1 MWKKAM
7 WIGVPREEI
16 EEKKIYQ
23 GDMNG
28 RFAYYR
34 LEIELEE
41 AGEAIVDLSAN
52 SRYRLWI
59 NEKPVLS
66 GPCRSNQFRHYYE
79 TVDLKPYLKKGKNIL
94 AAQVLLYDS
103 MYTAGWQ
110 DQRAPLVSVASLPA
124 GHRFALEGAVKDA
137 QGVDAAELT
146 TGKADWRVWL
156 DNTFYLYK
164 EGAVDTNLGALAEKI
179 DFSRTPGNWKS
190 ESFDASGWKKAVEL
204 ETAAEGHEK
213 FLGILK
219 TFRLEERPIPLCV
232 EEEATLDKE
241 LGEPVLGEK
250 EALTVEPGEKKV
262 LLFDGKTL
270 FNAYFRYHIQGGKGA
285 EISFTYFE
293 KFTKGRDE
301 VKRDD
306 YRNGEIG
313 NNGRTDR
320 IFPAGGDLL
329 YEPFWYHT
337 MRFLK
342 IEIQAGE
349 EAVKFYR
356 PQLLKTGYPLRPE
369 SEISST
375 AEWVQPIYEM
385 CVRTLQDCMM
395 ETYMDCPFWEQMQY
409 PMDTRLQALFTY
421 VCSTDTKLARKA
433 LQDFHDSILPMGLVQ
448 GRAPSNPLQV
458 ISTFSLYYIFML
470 LEYYQRTGD
479 LKVLKLYR
487 SDVDGILEYYDG
499 KIGTSGLV
507 ENLGYWEFIDWQ
519 ESWEKTCGRPV
530 AAEEG
535 PSTIINLMYGLA
547 LLKGAKIAEIT
558 GREGLAEEYRKRQKQ
573 IAEKVQKLCWDE
585 ERGLYR
591 EGPSYRQFSQHAQS
605 WAVLN
610 GLLKGEKARAVMEKT
625 FREPDVLR
633 CYFSTCY
640 ELFRACELAGCYEL
654 TGEQMDWWL
663 KLLDEHCTTCPET
676 PAGSR
681 SECHAWSALP
691 MYELM
696 SVMAGIRRES
706 GEPSNVVVKPH
717 LNAVP
722 DLRGKFATEYGSI
735 LFYYEK
741 QENGIRGSITLPA
754 GMTGTFLYPDGT
766 SFSLVAGKNRIG

>member
-1 MWKKAM
+1 
-7 WIGVPREEI
+7 
-16 EEKKIYQ
+16 
-23 GDMNG
+23 
-28 RFAYYR
+28 
-34 LEIELEE
+34 
-41 AGEAIVDLSAN
+41 
-52 SRYRLWI
+52 
-59 NEKPVLS
+59 
-66 GPCRSNQFRHYYE
+66 
-79 TVDLKPYLKKGKNIL
+79 
-94 AAQVLLYDS
+94 
-103 MYTAGWQ
+103 
-110 DQRAPLVSVASLPA
+110 
-124 GHRFALEGAVKDA
+124 
-137 QGVDAAELT
+137 
-146 TGKADWRVWL
+146 
-156 DNTFYLYK
+156 
-164 EGAVDTNLGALAEKI
+164 
-179 DFSRTPGNWKS
+179 
-190 ESFDASGWKKAVEL
+190 
-204 ETAAEGHEK
+204 
-213 FLGILK
+213 
-219 TFRLEERPIPLCV
+219 
-232 EEEATLDKE
+232 
-241 LGEPVLGEK
+241 
-250 EALTVEPGEKKV
+250 
-262 LLFDGKTL
+262 
-270 FNAYFRYHIQGGKGA
+270 
-285 EISFTYFE
+285 
-293 KFTKGRDE
+293 
-301 VKRDD
+301 
-306 YRNGEIG
+306 
-313 NNGRTDR
+313 
-320 IFPAGGDLL
+320 
-329 YEPFWYHT
+329 
-337 MRFLK
+337 
-342 IEIQAGE
+342 
-349 EAVKFYR
+349 
-356 PQLLKTGYPLRPE
+356 
-369 SEISST
+369 
-375 AEWVQPIYEM
+375 M

-640 ELFRACELAGCYEL
+640 ELNLGPASWQAVVEPDRGTDGLVAETAGRAL
-654 TGEQMDWWL
+654 
-663 KLLDEHCTTCPET
+663 HTTCPRD
-676 PAGSR
+676 ASR
-681 SECHAWSALP
+681 FQKRMPCLECSA
-691 MYELM
+691 MYELGE
-696 SVMAGIRRES
+696 SVVAGIRERIRAS
-706 GEPSNVVVKPH
+706 LPTWSSS
-717 LNAVP
+717 
-722 DLRGKFATEYGSI
+722 RI
-735 LFYYEK
+735 LMLCRILE
-741 QENGIRGSITLPA
+741 ENLPQNMA
-754 GMTGTFLYPDGT
+754 RIL
-766 SFSLVAGKNRIG
+766 SLLL